1 MSPETYDLLN
11 SIPDGADYAVAAGDL
26 DPEDIP
32 QKRVD
37 AVLDLLRT
45 TSDIEERFQA
55 AKLLTSWGIHDG
67 LDALEVI
74 MGKPEDIQ
82 GFYTHRLHGYDDT
95 YRQILMAITSY
106 FANVADRGEIDAARA
121 QVYAPLAK
129 IILLANKLPF
139 EITGIF
145 DFAKS
150 GGFSEYLPLVEEHLT
165 SIIDQPNLHGW
176 KIYDAIQFLIGF
188 DSKVVMFLLSER
200 NKTVDD
206 FKPKAQV

>member
-1 MSPETYDLLN
+1 MSPETYEFLN

-26 DPEDIP
+26 DPEDTP

-55 AKLLTSWGIHDG
+55 AKLLTSWGVHDG

-82 GFYTHRLHGYDDT
+82 GFYMHRLHGYDDT
-95 YRQILMAITSY
+95 YCQILMAITSY
-106 FANVADRGEIDAARA
+106 FANVADRGEIAAARA
-121 QVYAPLAK
+121 LVYAPLGTN
-129 IILLANKLPF
+129 ILLANELPF
-139 EITGIF
+139 EITGVF

-150 GGFSEYLPLVEEHLT
+150 ASFSEYVPLLEEHLA
-165 SIIDQPNLHGW
+165 SIIDQPNLHG
-176 KIYDAIQFLIGF
+176 
-188 DSKVVMFLLSER
+188 
-200 NKTVDD
+200 
-206 FKPKAQV
+206 